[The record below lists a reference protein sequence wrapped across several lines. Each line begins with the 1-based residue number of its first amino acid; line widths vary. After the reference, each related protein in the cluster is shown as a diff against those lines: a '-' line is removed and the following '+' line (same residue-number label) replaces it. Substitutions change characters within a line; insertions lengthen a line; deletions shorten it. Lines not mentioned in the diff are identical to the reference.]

1 MKKIIIL
8 AVMLVPVIIFSACS
22 ATDVVGKVAST
33 SFEEMTNNLPEVVV
47 TDEIYNG
54 WALKSPTGER
64 FVWSKDFSIS
74 SNPDLMMEFDAKPF
88 IDAGLKVKDL
98 DKTVYFYDE
107 AFGKL
112 MVHSELGNDKFKYDS
127 ETKPMD
133 SFKEIILSHR
143 DSIKY
148 HEKLDHYGIAFGG
161 GNMMEWAKDLTT
173 NDKDLVFVLNPQ
185 PFIDAGVDP
194 NNVDGWLFAKVEIKD
209 DQGKVEQVD
218 KLLKPFDL

>member
-1 MKKIIIL
+1 MNKMILL
-8 AVMLVPVIIFSACS
+8 AVVLVPILILSACS
-22 ATDVVGKVAST
+22 GTDVVGKIATT
-33 SFEEMTNNLPEVVV
+33 SLEEIANKLPEPVSS
-47 TDEIYNG
+47 DNMYNG

-74 SNPDLMMEFDAKPF
+74 ANPDLMMEFDAKPF
-88 IDAGLKVKDL
+88 LDAGLNISKL
-98 DKTVYFYDE
+98 DKTIYFHDE
-107 AFGKL
+107 MTNKL
-112 MVHSELGNDKFKYDS
+112 MVHSELGNEKFNYDDN
-127 ETKPMD
+127 TKPMD
-133 SFKEIILSHR
+133 TFKEIVRTHR

-185 PFIDAGVDP
+185 AFINAGVDP
-194 NNVDGWLFAKVEIKD
+194 NKVNGWIFAEVEIKD
-209 DQGKVEQVD
+209 DQGKVELVD